1 MAGGALAT
9 ETAGRP
15 RGGWQPGPLEYHP
28 SRVIVRFADTITANA
43 ATDSITRL
51 GYSLRQT
58 ADFEPSA
65 IFPSGLRIGIVELP
79 DSARVDDAIIKLNT
93 ATGIL
98 YAERDSK
105 QYKDTPVFPND
116 PHFNKT
122 WGLHNE
128 NCQDKDPEMSGNP
141 VDDADIDAPEA

>member
-98 YAERDSK
+98 YAERDYK
-105 QYKDTPVFPND
+105 QYKDTPTLKICPR
-116 PHFNKT
+116 
-122 WGLHNE
+122 
-128 NCQDKDPEMSGNP
+128 SS
-141 VDDADIDAPEA
+141 